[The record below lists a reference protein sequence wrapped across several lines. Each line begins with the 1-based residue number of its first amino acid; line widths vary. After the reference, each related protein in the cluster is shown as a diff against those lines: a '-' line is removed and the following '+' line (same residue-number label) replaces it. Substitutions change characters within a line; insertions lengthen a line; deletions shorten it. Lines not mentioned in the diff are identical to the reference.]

1 MATISEA
8 ADDQNRGKIIGLSN
22 LLWLVGIGATMG
34 VSALVGDWGKI
45 GAQIMY
51 MHVGLVALV
60 LMSLRWSIPESPLW
74 LVACDEL
81 RRGVATVRAQKNGW
95 RDLLERKYLWP
106 FLSLCAFY
114 TFTNLAANT
123 GGQFWYL
130 PLPVNVVGISVSTN
144 SLWGLLILPVSVGSG
159 LIFMRI
165 VDTAKRIPFFVFGA
179 VMMSVGYFAPVV
191 LNFSPLSW
199 FCCLLFTNIG
209 TGFAFEGIMKVW
221 AQESFPTMLRATAQ
235 GVIVGVARLTCGL
248 LALVTP
254 VLLSAGP
261 MVLYCLLTTIV
272 VVGMVIGW
280 LCFHGKQRNEFNDEA
295 EIVSHQPARDA
306 RCGEYARL
314 IIEGITMLAV
324 ERITLDYESTLSG
337 CETLPVLG
345 WIIASAQRNVEQ
357 TQWRVQIAQCADF
370 ATLCYDSGEVQSEES
385 NNTRA
390 PRDAADVLG
399 ILLRAGENPRQ
410 PGGAERL
417 ESGGALSYRLARRAV
432 AGCLYLGG
440 NACRQRQIK
449 RNLAASCVFPA
460 TCAGDCLCGYPY
472 QRAGTLSALSQR
484 PAGGPG

>member
-1 MATISEA
+1 MSKNKTPNPWYIGVVSGMASYIDSAAIVSNGTALVIYQKTIGITALEIGILSGLLTLSIAAGAFCGGRLGDRIGRRNVFITTMAMILLGALALAFGLSFPFLVLGTLFIGLATGADLPVSLATISEA

-34 VSALVGDWGKI
+34 VSAIVGDWGKI

-60 LMSLRWSIPESPLW
+60 LMILRWSIPESPLW

-123 GGQFWYL
+123 GGQFGTYVA
-130 PLPVNVVGISVSTN
+130 VNVVGISVSTN

-295 EIVSHQPARDA
+295 EIVSHQPAA
-306 RCGEYARL
+306 MHG
-314 IIEGITMLAV
+314 V
-324 ERITLDYESTLSG
+324 
-337 CETLPVLG
+337 V
-345 WIIASAQRNVEQ
+345 
-357 TQWRVQIAQCADF
+357 
-370 ATLCYDSGEVQSEES
+370 
-385 NNTRA
+385 NTH
-390 PRDAADVLG
+390 G
-399 ILLRAGENPRQ
+399 
-410 PGGAERL
+410 
-417 ESGGALSYRLARRAV
+417 
-432 AGCLYLGG
+432 
-440 NACRQRQIK
+440 
-449 RNLAASCVFPA
+449 
-460 TCAGDCLCGYPY
+460 
-472 QRAGTLSALSQR
+472 
-484 PAGGPG
+484 